1 MAERSK
7 ARQVEYYDPD
17 GNVQSGW
24 YKDNRV
30 YQDEA
35 STIPIPTGSTYQG
48 DGGRYY
54 RMTKYGDV
62 LWADPNRTDSDGHWI
77 AQGNHWY
84 QTAQDLMEKQ
94 LRRPGFSYDPTHDAL
109 YQGMKNEFVRQGKRA
124 MSDAMGRAS
133 AMSGGYASSYAES
146 LGHQAYAEQLGKLSE
161 MIPELYDR
169 ARKDYDAE
177 TERLM
182 KNVEQA
188 LGFYDSDYQTYLN
201 AMEADREA
209 LAFEAENERWN
220 KEFQNDND
228 HWEREFQNENSH
240 WSQEFNTENAHWD
253 KEFKQ
258 RQKEW
263 NDRVAAG
270 LHGAG
275 DAYAL
280 AMLSLMQGEPVSDEL
295 LEAAGLD
302 PEFAEQLRRYYANA
316 QG

>member
-35 STIPIPTGSTYQG
+35 GTIPIPTGSTYQG

-62 LWADPNRTDSDGHWI
+62 LWSDPNRTDSDGHWI

-188 LGFYDSDYQTYLN
+188 LGFYDSDYQTYLD

>member
-35 STIPIPTGSTYQG
+35 GTIPIPTGSTYQG

-62 LWADPNRTDSDGHWI
+62 LWSDPNRTDSDGHWI

-240 WSQEFNTENAHWD
+240 WSQEFNTDNAHWD

>member
-35 STIPIPTGSTYQG
+35 GTIPIPTGSTYQG

-209 LAFEAENERWN
+209 QAFDAENERWN

-302 PEFAEQLRRYYANA
+302 PEFAEQLRRYYATA

>member
-35 STIPIPTGSTYQG
+35 GTIPIPTGSTYQG

-209 LAFEAENERWN
+209 QAFDAENERWN
-220 KEFQNDND
+220 REFQNDND

>member
-35 STIPIPTGSTYQG
+35 GTIPIPTGSTYQG

-62 LWADPNRTDSDGHWI
+62 LWSDPNRTDSDGHWI

-209 LAFEAENERWN
+209 LAFETENERWN
-220 KEFQNDND
+220 REFQNDND

>member
-35 STIPIPTGSTYQG
+35 GTIPIPTGSTYQG

-62 LWADPNRTDSDGHWI
+62 LWSDPNRTDSDGHWI

-209 LAFEAENERWN
+209 LAFDAENERWN

>member
-35 STIPIPTGSTYQG
+35 GTIPIPTGSTYQG

-62 LWADPNRTDSDGHWI
+62 LWSDPNRTDSDGHWI
-77 AQGNHWY
+77 AQGNHWFR
-84 QTAQDLMEKQ
+84 TAQDLMEKQ

-302 PEFAEQLRRYYANA
+302 PEFAEQLRRYYANS

>member
-35 STIPIPTGSTYQG
+35 GTIPIPTGSTYQG

-62 LWADPNRTDSDGHWI
+62 LWSDPNRTDSDGHWI

>member
-35 STIPIPTGSTYQG
+35 GTIPIPTGSTYQG

-62 LWADPNRTDSDGHWI
+62 LWSDPNRTDSDGHWI

-209 LAFEAENERWN
+209 LAFETENERWN

>member
-35 STIPIPTGSTYQG
+35 GTIPIPTGSTYQG

-54 RMTKYGDV
+54 RITKYGDV
-62 LWADPNRTDSDGHWI
+62 LWSDPNRTDSDGHWI

-220 KEFQNDND
+220 REFQNDND

>member
-35 STIPIPTGSTYQG
+35 GTIPIPTGSTYQG

-62 LWADPNRTDSDGHWI
+62 LWSDPNQTDSDGHWI

>member
-1 MAERSK
+1 
-7 ARQVEYYDPD
+7 
-17 GNVQSGW
+17 
-24 YKDNRV
+24 
-30 YQDEA
+30 
-35 STIPIPTGSTYQG
+35 
-48 DGGRYY
+48 
-54 RMTKYGDV
+54 
-62 LWADPNRTDSDGHWI
+62 
-77 AQGNHWY
+77 
-84 QTAQDLMEKQ
+84 MEKQ
-94 LRRPGFSYDPTHDAL
+94 LRRPGFSYDPTRDAL

-209 LAFEAENERWN
+209 QAFEAENERWN

>member
-35 STIPIPTGSTYQG
+35 GTIPIPTGSTYQG

-209 LAFEAENERWN
+209 LAFDAENERWN
-220 KEFQNDND
+220 REFQNDND

>member
-35 STIPIPTGSTYQG
+35 GTIPIPTGSTYQG

>member
-35 STIPIPTGSTYQG
+35 GTIPIPTGSTYQG

-62 LWADPNRTDSDGHWI
+62 LWSDPNRTDSDGHWI

-209 LAFEAENERWN
+209 QAFEAENERWN

>member
-35 STIPIPTGSTYQG
+35 GTIPIPTGSTYQG

-209 LAFEAENERWN
+209 LAFDAENERWN

-302 PEFAEQLRRYYANA
+302 PEFAEQLRRYSANA

>member
-35 STIPIPTGSTYQG
+35 GTIPIPTGSTYQG

-240 WSQEFNTENAHWD
+240 WLQEFNTENAHWD

>member
-35 STIPIPTGSTYQG
+35 GTIPIPTGSTYQG

-54 RMTKYGDV
+54 RITKYGDV
-62 LWADPNRTDSDGHWI
+62 LWSDPNRTDSDGHWI

-188 LGFYDSDYQTYLN
+188 LGFYDSDYQTYLD

>member
-35 STIPIPTGSTYQG
+35 GTIPIPTGSTYQG

-209 LAFEAENERWN
+209 LAFDAENERWN

>member
-35 STIPIPTGSTYQG
+35 GTIPIPTGSTYQG

-54 RMTKYGDV
+54 RITKYGDV

-209 LAFEAENERWN
+209 QAFDAENERWN

-275 DAYAL
+275 NAYAL

>member
-35 STIPIPTGSTYQG
+35 GTIPIPTGSTYQG

-54 RMTKYGDV
+54 RITKYGDV
-62 LWADPNRTDSDGHWI
+62 LWSDPNRTDSDGHWI

-209 LAFEAENERWN
+209 LAFDAENERWN

>member
-35 STIPIPTGSTYQG
+35 GTIPIPTGSTYQG

-54 RMTKYGDV
+54 RITKYGDV
-62 LWADPNRTDSDGHWI
+62 LWSDPNRTDSDGHWI

-316 QG
+316 QS

>member
-1 MAERSK
+1 MAERTK

-24 YKDNRV
+24 YKDDSV

-35 STIPIPTGSTYQG
+35 GTIPVPTGSTYQG

-54 RMTKYGDV
+54 RTTKYGNV
-62 LWADPNRTDSDGHWI
+62 LWSDPNQTDSEGHWI
-77 AQGNHWY
+77 PQGNHWY
-84 QTAQDLMEKQ
+84 QNAQDLMEKQ

-109 YQGMKNEFVRQGKRA
+109 YQGMKNEYVRQGKRA

-146 LGHQAYAEQLGKLSE
+146 LGQQAYAEQLGKLSE

-182 KNVEQA
+182 KNVEQS
-188 LGFYDSDYQTYLN
+188 LGFYDSDYQNYLN
-201 AMEADREA
+201 AMKADREA
-209 LAFEAENERWN
+209 LEFETENERWN
-220 KEFQNDND
+220 REFENDND
-228 HWEREFQNENSH
+228 HWEREFQNDNSH
-240 WSQEFNTENAHWD
+240 WTQEFNTGNSHWER
-253 KEFKQ
+253 EFQQ

-270 LHGAG
+270 LHGVG

-295 LEAAGLD
+295 LAAAGLD

-316 QG
+316 QI

>member
-35 STIPIPTGSTYQG
+35 GTIPIPTGSTYQG

-62 LWADPNRTDSDGHWI
+62 LWSDPNRTDSDGHWI

-302 PEFAEQLRRYYANA
+302 PEFAEQLRRYYANV

>member
-35 STIPIPTGSTYQG
+35 GTIPIPTGSTYQG

-62 LWADPNRTDSDGHWI
+62 LWSDPNRTDSDGHWI

-188 LGFYDSDYQTYLN
+188 LGFYDSDYQTYLD

-280 AMLSLMQGEPVSDEL
+280 AMLSLMQGEPISDEL

>member
-35 STIPIPTGSTYQG
+35 GTIPIPTGSTYQG

-209 LAFEAENERWN
+209 LAFDAENERWN

-270 LHGAG
+270 LHGTG

>member
-35 STIPIPTGSTYQG
+35 GTIPIPTGSTYQG

-54 RMTKYGDV
+54 RITKYGDV
-62 LWADPNRTDSDGHWI
+62 LWSDPNRTDSDGHWI

-209 LAFEAENERWN
+209 LAFDAENERWN

-316 QG
+316 QD

>member
-35 STIPIPTGSTYQG
+35 GTIPIPTGSTYQG

-54 RMTKYGDV
+54 RITKYGDV
-62 LWADPNRTDSDGHWI
+62 LWSDPNRTDSDGHWI

>member
-35 STIPIPTGSTYQG
+35 GTIPIPTGSTYQG

-62 LWADPNRTDSDGHWI
+62 LWSDPNRTDSDGHWI
-77 AQGNHWY
+77 AQGNHWFR
-84 QTAQDLMEKQ
+84 TAQDLMEKQ

-188 LGFYDSDYQTYLN
+188 LGFYDSDYQTYLD

-209 LAFEAENERWN
+209 LAFETENERWN
-220 KEFQNDND
+220 REFQNDND

>member
-35 STIPIPTGSTYQG
+35 GTIPIPTGSTYQG

-54 RMTKYGDV
+54 RITKYGDV
-62 LWADPNRTDSDGHWI
+62 LWSDPNRTDSDGHWI

-209 LAFEAENERWN
+209 LAFETENERWN
-220 KEFQNDND
+220 REFQNDND